1 MTRGNPSQASG
12 RGPTKPSAQ
21 SWHRARILIG
31 TLLAVTACG
40 GASEGG
46 GNPGADSAHP
56 DSARA
61 DFGTQAATL
70 LLDTELH
77 ELRGQLSVK
86 VRNTNPNDPEAP
98 LVDRPVSHPVS
109 PGPHTYLGVMHAEI
123 GALRSLLGD
132 TIPLSIEGDRV
143 FAGRPE
149 MLILGHRH
157 GSDLYVPV
165 RLFARVFGAYVRTHC
180 PLANCADIWP
190 RDILLHM
197 RRNGYLHSAGVLE
210 GLLEGLVDSVN
221 VRRLPRGCP

>member
-12 RGPTKPSAQ
+12 RAPTKPSPQ

-70 LLDTELH
+70 LPDTDLH

-86 VRNTNPNDPEAP
+86 LRNTKPNEPEPP
-98 LVDRPVSHPVS
+98 LLARPVPHPVS
-109 PGPHTYLGVMHAEI
+109 TGPHTYPGVMRA
-123 GALRSLLGD
+123 
-132 TIPLSIEGDRV
+132 
-143 FAGRPE
+143 
-149 MLILGHRH
+149 
-157 GSDLYVPV
+157 
-165 RLFARVFGAYVRTHC
+165 
-180 PLANCADIWP
+180 
-190 RDILLHM
+190 
-197 RRNGYLHSAGVLE
+197 
-210 GLLEGLVDSVN
+210 
-221 VRRLPRGCP
+221 